1 MLENKDHIFTGV
13 VTFYSRF
20 AGSQLGSSAIF
31 GGALFVAT
39 VASGSIT
46 EAASAGALA
55 AASWFAIQPL
65 LKRVIGG
72 IHGA

>member
-1 MLENKDHIFTGV
+1 MIMDL
-13 VTFYSRF
+13 YSRF

-31 GGALFVAT
+31 GGALFA
-39 VASGSIT
+39 ASISSGRIT

-55 AASWFAIQPL
+55 AASWFATQPL
-65 LKRVIGG
+65 LKSLIGG